1 MNKPRV
7 LIVED
12 QLIVAEDMAR
22 VLEESGYEVIGI
34 NNTGEEAVKTALQ
47 GSPDLVPVD
56 IRLRGAMDGI
66 EAAQVIRTHADP
78 AIVFLTAHSEK
89 GLFERAKETAPDG
102 YLHKP
107 VSPTELSRTVE
118 IVLFKHSMEKR
129 LRESEGKYR
138 ELVDTISD
146 GIVQIDTVGT
156 VTFANPAYCRMLGFR
171 MEEIIGKSILDFQV
185 SESERKE
192 LRAYVEYVV
201 SQQTPPVPWVGT
213 HQTNDGGL
221 IVVQCDWNY
230 RRDNQGNVIG
240 FIAVVKDIT
249 ERKRIE
255 EAAEIEKKR
264 FEALAENS
272 PFGLVMIDLDG
283 TFQYFNPK
291 FREMFGYSLEEVPSG
306 RKWFRV
312 AFPEPN
318 LRKEAISMWVRD
330 LREARLGKQR
340 ARIFT
345 VKCKD
350 GGEKVINFRPVQLP
364 SGSHLMTCE
373 DITDRWKTEE
383 RLRESEEEF
392 RRIVEN
398 LQDAFY
404 RADMNGVFTFLSP
417 ASERVAGYKPEE
429 GVGRPITMFYADP
442 TERQE
447 FMKLMMEN
455 GFVNDFQARLVHKD
469 GHIVWVSTSA
479 RLYKDKDG
487 GIAGVEGIARDISD
501 RKKADEALRTSEER
515 NRFLANVIQ
524 SSSQP
529 FAVSRMDDGDLMI
542 ANKAYCNLV
551 GYTEEEILHSDGPKG
566 LTPPEYRE
574 LESSKLAEL
583 RTSGNPARYEK
594 EYIRKDGTRVPVDL
608 FVHTA
613 TDEKG
618 EACYYAFVTDLTE
631 RKDAEQKLTNAYAD
645 LEQRVL
651 DRTAQLKQANE
662 KLFSEV
668 EERKRV
674 EKELIA
680 GSREIEDL
688 YNNAPCGYHSLD
700 ANGVYVRINDTEL
713 SWLGYTREEIV
724 GKKRFQDLITAKG
737 LQTFHKDFRLF
748 LERGSTSGLEYDMI
762 SKRRHDIAGAS
773 KGDQRERL
781 VRQFHHEPG
790 HDV

>member
-1 MNKPRV
+1 
-7 LIVED
+7 
-12 QLIVAEDMAR
+12 
-22 VLEESGYEVIGI
+22 
-34 NNTGEEAVKTALQ
+34 
-47 GSPDLVPVD
+47 
-56 IRLRGAMDGI
+56 
-66 EAAQVIRTHADP
+66 
-78 AIVFLTAHSEK
+78 
-89 GLFERAKETAPDG
+89 
-102 YLHKP
+102 
-107 VSPTELSRTVE
+107 
-118 IVLFKHSMEKR
+118 
-129 LRESEGKYR
+129 
-138 ELVDTISD
+138 
-146 GIVQIDTVGT
+146 
-156 VTFANPAYCRMLGFR
+156 
-171 MEEIIGKSILDFQV
+171 
-185 SESERKE
+185 
-192 LRAYVEYVV
+192 
-201 SQQTPPVPWVGT
+201 
-213 HQTNDGGL
+213 
-221 IVVQCDWNY
+221 
-230 RRDNQGNVIG
+230 
-240 FIAVVKDIT
+240 
-249 ERKRIE
+249 
-255 EAAEIEKKR
+255 
-264 FEALAENS
+264 
-272 PFGLVMIDLDG
+272 
-283 TFQYFNPK
+283 
-291 FREMFGYSLEEVPSG
+291 
-306 RKWFRV
+306 
-312 AFPEPN
+312 
-318 LRKEAISMWVRD
+318 MWVRD

-350 GGEKVINFRPVQLP
+350 GGEKVIHFRPVQLP

-442 TERQE
+442 TKRQE

-551 GYTEEEILHSDGPKG
+551 GISEEEILHSDGPKG

-583 RTSGNPARYEK
+583 ETSGNPARYEK

-613 TDEKG
+613 TNEKG

-651 DRTAQLKQANE
+651 DRHCPTQTGK
-662 KLFSEV
+662 
-668 EERKRV
+668 RKIVQRSRGTKARRKGTDCRV
-674 EKELIA
+674 
-680 GSREIEDL
+680 
-688 YNNAPCGYHSLD
+688 
-700 ANGVYVRINDTEL
+700 
-713 SWLGYTREEIV
+713 
-724 GKKRFQDLITAKG
+724 KRD
-737 LQTFHKDFRLF
+737 
-748 LERGSTSGLEYDMI
+748 
-762 SKRRHDIAGAS
+762 
-773 KGDQRERL
+773 
-781 VRQFHHEPG
+781 
-790 HDV
+790 